1 VAARIRRELGVE
13 VALVHGHYGEF
24 RVLVDDKLVVDGG
37 AVAFLG
43 IMPSAREIIN
53 LVQEAL
59 QVQPPQPSTG

>member
-1 VAARIRRELGVE
+1 MRRELGVG
-13 VALVHGHYGEF
+13 VDLVHDHYGEL
-24 RVLVDDKLVVDGG
+24 RVLVDDRIVVDGG
-37 AVAFLG
+37 ALAFLG